1 MPILFHLLAIRV
13 SMGRKA
19 KEIVDQDHEPS
30 YQVVSP
36 PLLGNSRHSDCPGLL
51 TVPVP
56 LRRPSSVGCMRA

>member
-1 MPILFHLLAIRV
+1 
-13 SMGRKA
+13 MGRKA

-30 YQVVSP
+30 YQVVSL